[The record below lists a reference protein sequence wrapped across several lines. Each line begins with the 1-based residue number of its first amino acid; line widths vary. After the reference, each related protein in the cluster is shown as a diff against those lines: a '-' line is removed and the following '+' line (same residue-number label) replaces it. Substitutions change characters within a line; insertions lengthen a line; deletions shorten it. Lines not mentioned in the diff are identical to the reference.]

1 MGLLRIGLTG
11 GIGSGKSTVA
21 RAFAARG
28 VPVLDA
34 DEIARKLV
42 QPGTP
47 AIGSIV
53 AAFGSELLRG
63 GQLDRAAL
71 REVIFHDD
79 RKRLQLE
86 AILHPLVFRELALQA
101 GQLSDE
107 PYGIL
112 CIPLLIETGRR
123 DFVDRLLVVDCP
135 VALQIERVMRR
146 DGSSEDTIR
155 RIIARQ
161 ASREERL
168 AAADDVILN
177 DGEPAAV
184 ERSVERL
191 DAVYR
196 LWARRAR

>member
-1 MGLLRIGLTG
+1 VALLRIGLTG

-21 RAFAARG
+21 RAFALRG

-34 DEIARKLV
+34 DDIARELV

-47 AIGSIV
+47 AIGAIV

-71 REVIFHDD
+71 RELIFRDD

-86 AILHPLVFRELALQA
+86 AILHPLVYRELALRA
-101 GQLSDE
+101 GQLSE
-107 PYGIL
+107 PYAIL
-112 CIPLLIETGRR
+112 CIPLLLETGRR

-135 VALQIERVMRR
+135 VATQMERVRRR

-161 ASREERL
+161 VSREERL
-168 AAADDVILN
+168 AAADDVIVN

-191 DAVYR
+191 DATYR
-196 LWARRAR
+196 LLAHRAR

>member
-34 DEIARKLV
+34 DEIARELV
-42 QPGTP
+42 QPGMP

-71 REVIFHDD
+71 REVVFHDD

-86 AILHPLVFRELALQA
+86 GILHPLVYRELALRA
-101 GQLSDE
+101 AQLSE

-112 CIPLLIETGRR
+112 CIPLLLETGRR

-161 ASREERL
+161 ASREERV

-184 ERSVERL
+184 ECSVERL